1 MTAADCSP
9 PAGVTHVLRHGRT
22 TYSAAHLVTGRP
34 DLPIRL
40 DEVGVEQCHRA
51 RRALPLSAV
60 RACVVSEFPR
70 TAETA
75 RILLP
80 AGRVS
85 IAADARLN
93 EIDYGTF
100 EGQPFLRYARWLS
113 REGIDARPPQGCES
127 QRQALLRMCAGL
139 LGVLQLPGPRLV
151 VAHGLLLSVLRHVHA
166 GGQAT
171 DGLFAEAG
179 YLDPLTLTD
188 SELRRVVDD
197 TTCQLGEG
205 ALGTA
210 VIATVAT
217 VARTSGIG
225 PAARRSVPL
234 EQRTL

>member
-1 MTAADCSP
+1 MTAADGSP
-9 PAGVTHVLRHGRT
+9 PAGVTHMLRHGRT
-22 TYSAAHLVTGRP
+22 GYSAAHLVTGRP
-34 DLPIRL
+34 DLPIGL

-51 RRALPLSAV
+51 RPALPLSAV

-113 REGIDARPPQGCES
+113 REGIDARPPKGCES

-139 LGVLQLPGPRLV
+139 LDILLLPGPRLV
-151 VAHGLLLSVLRHVHA
+151 VTHGLLLSVLRHVHA
-166 GGQAT
+166 GGRAT
-171 DGLFAEAG
+171 DGFFPEAG

-188 SELRRVVDD
+188 SELRRVADD
-197 TTCQLGEG
+197 TTCHLAEESRR
-205 ALGTA
+205 TA
-210 VIATVAT
+210 VFATVACPP
-217 VARTSGIG
+217 GIG
-225 PAARRSVPL
+225 PAARGPVPP
-234 EQRTL
+234 EQRKTP